1 MNPKYMYSLVL
12 LDWLPKAII
21 PENPLRKAIVL
32 KKRTILMA
40 RCCKAQGQIMDGNPC
55 SM

>member
-1 MNPKYMYSLVL
+1 MYSLVL

-32 KKRTILMA
+32 QKRIILMA

-55 SM
+55 SI